1 MPNCTQNQNAEQ
13 MEKNGKT
20 IVKSNLSV
28 WKDDS
33 STGLETI
40 RKILLAQHVEDSNR
54 KLAELTDKYEA
65 IFQEMQIKL
74 QKREAAYTQQ
84 LQTMQ
89 EDFQLRFD
97 ELKSNFYQ
105 EIVQVEKKTIEHSEK
120 KNSDFGKIL
129 IQLGKEWALS
139 EKNE

>member
-1 MPNCTQNQNAEQ
+1 MPYCTQNQNRYQ

-54 KLAELTDKYEA
+54 KLAELTNKYEA

-74 QKREAAYTQQ
+74 QKREAAYAHQ

-120 KNSDFGKIL
+120 KNGDFGKIL
-129 IQLGKEWALS
+129 IQLGKEWALG

>member
-1 MPNCTQNQNAEQ
+1 
-13 MEKNGKT
+13 MEKNGKL
-20 IVKSNLSV
+20 IAKSSLSV

-33 STGLETI
+33 TTGLETI

-54 KLAELTDKYEA
+54 KLAELANKYET
-65 IFQEMQIKL
+65 IFQAMERKL
-74 QKREAAYTQQ
+74 QRRENDFAEK
-84 LQTMQ
+84 LRFMQ

-105 EIVQVEKKTIEHSEK
+105 EIVQVEQKTKKHSEK
-120 KNSDFGKIL
+120 KNTDFGKIL
-129 IQLGKEWALS
+129 IQLGKEWSLG